1 MTSELTI
8 EETIKTLEEF
18 HKMIPTLIFL
28 MKLSQLEIAQVNAHL
43 DDVVEAVDAQGHP
56 EIRQNTY

>member
-1 MTSELTI
+1 MKPELTL
-8 EETIKTLEEF
+8 EEMIKMLEEF

-28 MKLSQLEIAQVNAHL
+28 MKLSQVEIAQVNAHL

-56 EIRQNTY
+56 EISQNTY